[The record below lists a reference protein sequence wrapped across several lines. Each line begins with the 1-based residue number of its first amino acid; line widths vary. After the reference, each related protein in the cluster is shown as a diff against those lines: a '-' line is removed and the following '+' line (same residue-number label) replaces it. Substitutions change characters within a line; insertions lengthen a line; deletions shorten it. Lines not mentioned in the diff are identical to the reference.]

1 MLVRITCMQL
11 SNVMGKHTYFT
22 APRCRAHVDGPAFC
36 DQLPVSCFN
45 QVQNHAGALP
55 TDGSS
60 AAVSISTYT
69 YLQVQCPVAVTEKA
83 STADAAGEQGG

>member
-1 MLVRITCMQL
+1 MLHCITKGDVHI
-11 SNVMGKHTYFT
+11 S
-22 APRCRAHVDGPAFC
+22 AFV
-36 DQLPVSCFN
+36 QSAACFVL

-69 YLQVQCPVAVTEKA
+69 YLQVQCPVAVTERA
-83 STADAAGEQGG
+83 STADAVGEQGG

>member
-1 MLVRITCMQL
+1 MHYTPVQHHSYRT
-11 SNVMGKHTYFT
+11 
-22 APRCRAHVDGPAFC
+22 HVDFPGIFQPTGCNA
-36 DQLPVSCFN
+36 L
-45 QVQNHAGALP
+45 QVQNHASALP

-69 YLQVQCPVAVTEKA
+69 YLQVQCPVAVTERA